1 MHVVVAGSHGLI
13 GSALIAH
20 LTAAGHRVR
29 RLVRGP
35 TRSSREISW
44 DPYGDVLD
52 PADLQGVDAVVNLGG
67 AGIGDHL
74 WTPAYRKTILHSR
87 TVPTALLSRT
97 LAAMD
102 DGPAVLL
109 QASAVGFYGNRGS
122 DPLTEASPP
131 GSGFLADVVR
141 AWEAATEPTDVHR
154 VRTVHLRTGMLL
166 APDGGA
172 LGRLLPLLRLGIGGP
187 LGDGSNVWSW
197 ITLHDHVRAVEHL
210 LTTPVVGPAN
220 LTAPAPVTQREVIRA
235 IAHGINRP
243 AAASVPAPLLR
254 LVMRDMA
261 DELLLSSQKALPTVL
276 EDSGFVWDHPG
287 LEEAAGWLTRRA

>member
-1 MHVVVAGSHGLI
+1 VHIVVAGSHGLI
-13 GSALIAH
+13 GSALVTR

-29 RLVRGP
+29 RLVRGS

-74 WTPAYRKTILHSR
+74 WTPAYRKTILRSR

-97 LAAMD
+97 LASMD
-102 DGPAVLL
+102 DGPSVFL
-109 QASAVGFYGNRGS
+109 QASAVGFYGNRGAE
-122 DPLTEASPP
+122 PLTEASAP
-131 GSGFLADVVR
+131 GTGFLADVVR
-141 AWEAATEPTDVHR
+141 AWEAATAPTDGHG
-154 VRTVHLRTGMLL
+154 VRTVHLRTGILL

-172 LGRLLPLLRLGIGGP
+172 LGRLLPLLRLGVGGP

-210 LTTPVVGPAN
+210 LTAPVVGPAN
-220 LTAPAPVTQREVIRA
+220 LTAPAPATQREVVRA
-235 IAHGINRP
+235 VAREINRP

-261 DELLLSSQKALPTVL
+261 DDLLLSGQKAMPTVL
-276 EDSGFVWDHPG
+276 EDSGFVFDHPD
-287 LEEAAGWLTRRA
+287 LAEAADWLIRRA